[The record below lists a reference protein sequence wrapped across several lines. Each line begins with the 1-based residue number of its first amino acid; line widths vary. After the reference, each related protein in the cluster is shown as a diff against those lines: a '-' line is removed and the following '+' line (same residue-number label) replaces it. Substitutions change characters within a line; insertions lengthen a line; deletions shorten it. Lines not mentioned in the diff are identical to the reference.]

1 MTQND
6 HSVQVDDTVTPA
18 TLNFSDT
25 FNVTVPFLDRNI
37 DEGRGDKVAVLWK
50 NRELTFGNMA
60 ENVNRMANAL
70 RRQGVKPG
78 ERVMLLV
85 KDVPGFYYGFL
96 GAIRIGA
103 IPIPVNYFLR
113 THDYTYMLS
122 DSEAKV
128 VLASPEVLG
137 EIMPAI
143 ESNGQNV
150 AVKIVV
156 EGKQDGWLELD
167 DLIADEDTFAEPEN
181 TGPETDCFWLYSSGS
196 TGDPK
201 ASVHQHKDMVYT
213 SQYYGIGTI
222 GLTESSVGFS
232 PPKAFFAYGL
242 GNSVSFPLWTGSTI
256 ILLEDRPTPENTL
269 EIMNEMKPTHYY
281 GVPTLYA
288 AQLQLLEN
296 GFEVDLSSIEF
307 CASGGEALPPAL
319 YERWLEHTGL
329 EIIDSIGSSEV
340 LHFYTSN
347 KPGEVKLGTAGPIV
361 PGYEGRI
368 VDPDGNDLPDGEV
381 GELAI
386 KGESTA
392 AYYWNKPEKTAK
404 AMRDGWFYTGDTCYR
419 DEDGCYVF
427 CGRDSDM
434 LKVGGIWVSPVE
446 IESALTEHS
455 AVLEAAVTGAPDDE
469 QLIKPKAFV
478 VLKQADNAGPELEHE
493 LREFIRNRLAP
504 FKYPRWIEFLDELP
518 KTSSGKIQRFR
529 LRSL

>member
-1 MTQND
+1 MTLSD
-6 HSVQVDDTVTPA
+6 HTVEVDEKVTPA
-18 TLNFSDT
+18 TLNFADI
-25 FNVTVPFLDRNI
+25 FNVTVPLLDRNLA
-37 DEGRGDKVAVLWK
+37 EGRGDKVLVCW
-50 NRELTFGNMA
+50 RDRQLTFGQVA
-60 ENVNRMANAL
+60 ENSLRMAGEF
-70 RRQGVKPG
+70 RRLGVEPG
-78 ERVMLLV
+78 ERIMLLV

-96 GAIRIGA
+96 GAIRMGA

-113 THDYTYMLS
+113 HHDYAYMLR
-122 DSEAKV
+122 DSAAKV
-128 VLASPEVLG
+128 VMASPDVLDEIIPAMESDG
-137 EIMPAI
+137 E
-143 ESNGQNV
+143 NV
-150 AVKIVV
+150 TVRIVV
-156 EGKQDGWLELD
+156 EGARDGWLDLD
-167 DLIADEDTFAEPEN
+167 DLLAGAEAAAEPEP
-181 TGPETDCFWLYSSGS
+181 TGPESDCFWLYSSGS

-201 ASVHQHKDMVYT
+201 ASVHQHKDMIYT
-213 SQYYGIGTI
+213 SQYYGVDTI
-222 GLTESSVGFS
+222 GLSETSVGFS

-269 EIMNEMKPTHYY
+269 EIMDEMKPTHYY

-296 GFEVDLSSIEF
+296 GYEADLSSIEF

-319 YERWLEHTGL
+319 YERWLKLTGL

-347 KPGEVKLGTAGPIV
+347 KPGSVKLGTAGPIV

-368 VDPDGNDLPDGEV
+368 VDAEGNQIKDGEV

-392 AYYWNKPEKTAK
+392 AYYWNKPEKTAA
-404 AMRDGWFYTGDTCYR
+404 AMRGGWFHTGDTCYR
-419 DEDGCYVF
+419 DEEGFYVF

-446 IESALTEHS
+446 VESALIEHV

-478 VLKQADNAGPELEHE
+478 VLKNPKDAGAELERE
-493 LREFIRNRLAP
+493 LRDFIRARLAP
-504 FKYPRWIEFLDELP
+504 FKYPRWIEFMDELP

-529 LRSL
+529 LRST

>member
-1 MTQND
+1 MSQND
-6 HSVQVDDTVTPA
+6 HIVQVDDNVTPA
-18 TLNFSDT
+18 KLSFTDT
-25 FNVTVPFLDRNI
+25 FNVTFPLLDRNLA
-37 DEGRGDKVAVLWK
+37 EGRGDRVVVRWRD
-50 NRELTFGNMA
+50 RELTFGQLA
-60 ENVNRMANAL
+60 DNVFRMANAF
-70 RRQGVKPG
+70 RRLGVEPG

-96 GAIRIGA
+96 AAIRIGA

-113 THDYTYMLS
+113 GHDYTYMLS
-122 DSEAKV
+122 DSAAKV
-128 VLASPEVLG
+128 VMASPDVLG
-137 EIMPAI
+137 EIIPAI
-143 ESNGQNV
+143 ESNEKKV

-156 EGKQDGWLELD
+156 EGEQDGWLQLD
-167 DLIADEDTFAEPEN
+167 DLLSGEETAADPEP

-201 ASVHQHKDMVYT
+201 ASVHQHKDMIYT

-222 GLTESSVGFS
+222 GLKESSVGFS

-256 ILLEDRPTPENTL
+256 ILLEERPTPENTL
-269 EIMNEMKPTHYY
+269 EIMNTMKPTHYY

-296 GFEVDLSSIEF
+296 GYEADLSSIEF

-319 YERWLEHTGL
+319 YERWLEFTGL
-329 EIIDSIGSSEV
+329 EIIDSIGSSEG

-347 KPGEVKLGTAGPIV
+347 KPGNVKLGTAGPIV

-368 VDPDGNDLPDGEV
+368 VDAQGNEIPDGEI

-392 AYYWNKPEKTAK
+392 AYYWNKPEKTAA
-404 AMRDGWFYTGDTCYR
+404 AMRDGWFHTGDTCYR
-419 DEDGCYVF
+419 DEDGFYVF

-446 IESALTEHS
+446 VESALIEHS

-478 VLKQADNAGPELEHE
+478 VLKEPKDASPELEHE
-493 LREFIRNRLAP
+493 LREFIRTRLAP
-504 FKYPRWIEFLDELP
+504 FKYPRWIEFMDELP

-529 LRSL
+529 LRSM